1 VQLRGVAEWGAAMTG
16 LVASMDVAVRKSV
29 NEGAYLQKK
38 MVRANMGG
46 SPRWDAQRHINYPRG
61 GGPGEVTGKLR
72 SGVGYIP
79 IVRRGFGHYS
89 TILKAKRK
97 YAAKVERQYPYFT
110 PAVRESTPAVDA
122 VFLRNYAAVIARA

>member
-1 VQLRGVAEWGAAMTG
+1 MGAVDG
-16 LVASMDVAVRKSV
+16 LVVGMDAAVRKSV
-29 NEGAYLQKK
+29 NEGALLQKK
-38 MVRANMGG
+38 AVRANMGG

-72 SGVGYIP
+72 SGVGYLP
-79 IVRRGFGHYS
+79 IIRRGFGHYS

-97 YAAKVERQYPYFT
+97 YAAKVERQYPYFQ

-122 VFLRNYAAVIARA
+122 IFLRAYAEVLARA